1 MKPGKQNFITRKTF
15 VQQMSLALG
24 ALSTEAIFPG
34 GLTAQNFIFNKT
46 KNPREV
52 IILGAG
58 LAGLAAAWEL
68 KDAGHKISILE
79 ARDRPGGRVSTIR
92 KPFDEGLYAEE
103 GAAGYSE
110 SYTRALKYIEALG
123 LERIPM
129 QFPKEPISYHLDGQE
144 FSAVAG
150 EAAEW
155 PFNLTPEEQE
165 LGPQGIVQKYIGD
178 HLPEEI
184 SDPESWEKP
193 ELMELDK
200 TSFDEF
206 MRSRGASEGAVALLK
221 YTQWF
226 ASLPEDTS
234 AMSMA
239 VADFGLFMGGAPFV
253 LKDGNDMLPKAMA
266 EKLKD
271 NLHYGVEVKGITE
284 KGSKVVIHTNE
295 NEQDYEADYVICT
308 IPAAVLNKINF
319 EPPLS
324 DARRK
329 ALAEL
334 PNLDVTRTYVQV
346 EKPFWL
352 ENNLSGMA
360 YTDLPIRQVQ
370 PYSHPEDPKNHPAI
384 LESYVGGPLAK
395 KLGKLP
401 EKQVID
407 QTLRGMEKIFPEV
420 TDNFQKGYVKAWSED
435 PFALGG
441 PSWPAPGDVG
451 LYLKDLQASHGRVHF
466 AGEYTS
472 ILRSTMEGALRSG
485 VKAANAIH
493 HLA

>member
-1 MKPGKQNFITRKTF
+1 MKPGKQKFISRKTF

-24 ALSTEAIFPG
+24 ALGTGAIFPC
-34 GLTAQNFIFNKT
+34 GLTAQNFNFNKT
-46 KNPREV
+46 TNPREV
-52 IILGAG
+52 VILGAG

-68 KDAGHKISILE
+68 KEAGHKVTLLE
-79 ARDRPGGRVSTIR
+79 ARNRPGGRVSTIR

-110 SYTRALKYIEALG
+110 SYTQALKYIEELG

-129 QFPKEPISYHLDGQE
+129 QFPKQPIIYHLDGE
-144 FSAVAG
+144 KFNAVAG
-150 EAAEW
+150 EAANW

-184 SDPESWEKP
+184 TDPEAWENP

-200 TSFDEF
+200 TSFEEF
-206 MRSRGASEGAVALLK
+206 MRSRGASEGAVELLK

-226 ASLPEDTS
+226 ASLPEETS
-234 AMSMA
+234 AISMA

-266 EKLKD
+266 EKFKED
-271 NLHYGVEVKGITE
+271 LHYEVEVKGITE
-284 KGSKVVIHTNE
+284 NGSKVLVNTNKR
-295 NEQDYEADYVICT
+295 DYEADYVICT
-308 IPAAVLNKINF
+308 IPAAVLGKINF
-319 EPPLS
+319 EPALT
-324 DARRK
+324 DAKKK
-329 ALAEL
+329 ALSEL
-334 PNLDVTRTYVQV
+334 PNLEVTRTYLQV

-360 YTDLPIRQVQ
+360 YTDLRVRQVQ
-370 PYSHPEDPKNHPAI
+370 PYFHPEDPENKPAI

-395 KLGKLP
+395 ELGKLP
-401 EKQVID
+401 ENQVIKK
-407 QTLRGMEKIFPEV
+407 TLEEMQKIFPEV
-420 TDNFQKGYVKAWSED
+420 DENYQKGYVKAWSED

-451 LYLKDLQASHGRVHF
+451 LYLKDLKASHGRIHF

-485 VKAANAIH
+485 VKAANEIH
-493 HLA
+493 QLA